1 MRAYLSAN
9 RLPSAKATR
18 NSLHGFWTQTVIV
31 RWKRADHQFAFQQES
46 VLSPPVRI
54 HPATEKK
61 EDKSKRIWQSTK
73 DKNILEVF
81 AKSRFCLLKQQV
93 SQGKRASFTGQ
104 KGTFCLQM
112 NDR

>member
-73 DKNILEVF
+73 EKISLRLLQRAGF
-81 AKSRFCLLKQQV
+81 AS
-93 SQGKRASFTGQ
+93 
-104 KGTFCLQM
+104 
-112 NDR
+112 